1 VSQTNQQIIDRALV
15 ALGVIEAGESAN
27 STDSASSLADLNSMM
42 AEWRESGRD
51 LNWFSQDTLSDTC
64 PIPDWAEIGVIHGL
78 AVSLAA
84 VFKAPITQGLAVKAT
99 NGVNGITRTLFNLNL
114 EQADMSHMPQGRD
127 SGRNIL
133 TDS

>member
-1 VSQTNQQIIDRALV
+1 MSTNQQIIDRALYE
-15 ALGVIEAGESAN
+15 LGTIEYGAAADA
-27 STDSASSLADLNSMM
+27 TDGADAMTDLNNMM

-51 LNWFSQDTLSDTC
+51 LNWFSQDTLSEVC
-64 PIPDWAEIGVIHGL
+64 PIPDWAERGVISNL
-78 AVSLAA
+78 AVSLGATFQIAPSAA
-84 VFKAPITQGLAVKAT
+84 TVKKAHEGKMA
-99 NGVNGITRTLFNLNL
+99 ITRTLFNLNL